1 MFDDKKRIGDPRIRP
16 VYYVRTG
23 PPSRFSRTRLVWLF
37 RVPRD
42 KRVRRRSAATAA
54 ASFAPSDLVPS
65 SLSFHRLLSL
75 HSLLT
80 PYSGPP
86 DSGIWRKKHIETG
99 TRKIYDVMSGSV
111 AGRRETEEKKLIIKD
126 KITGGNEQETG
137 D

>member
-54 ASFAPSDLVPS
+54 ASFAPSDLVLS

-80 PYSGPP
+80 PYSGR
-86 DSGIWRKKHIETG
+86 STRQWHLAEETHRDG
-99 TRKIYDVMSGSV
+99 HTQD
-111 AGRRETEEKKLIIKD
+111 L
-126 KITGGNEQETG
+126 
-137 D
+137 